1 MISIRLL
8 KICDESI
15 CKPLWII
22 FRSCLENGKFP
33 LRMEKSQSGSYHQ
46 KKQKQKQK
54 TKKQNKT
61 KQKLELKN
69 CRPISLLPVSGKI
82 FERFL
87 YEIMFTFFTKSSFT
101 SQNQSRFKPGD
112 SCTKQ
117 LLPITYQISKSFH
130 DFYDVLRHFQ
140 RFW

>member
-1 MISIRLL
+1 M
-8 KICDESI
+8 ESFPSEW
-15 CKPLWII
+15 KKANLVPII
-22 FRSCLENGKFP
+22 KKNKN
-33 LRMEKSQSGSYHQ
+33 KN
-46 KKQKQKQK
+46 KKQ
-54 TKKQNKT
+54 KKQNKT
-61 KQKLELKN
+61 KQKQELKN

-140 RFW
+140 RF